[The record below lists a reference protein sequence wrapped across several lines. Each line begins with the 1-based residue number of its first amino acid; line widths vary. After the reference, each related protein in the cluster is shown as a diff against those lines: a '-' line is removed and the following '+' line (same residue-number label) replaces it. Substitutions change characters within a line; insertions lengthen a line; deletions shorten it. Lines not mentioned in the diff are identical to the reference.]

1 MSRRPLRLL
10 NTRQTVKYA
19 TNSKIKNQK
28 SKIINIVPNPLSRLT
43 RPRYPSTALGL
54 EKGIASIVEV
64 DRGPGKGYRLRRAA
78 TINLG
83 DSLIQ
88 PDFDQ
93 PNIPDRSELAAA
105 LSELATSAGLI
116 RHKKW
121 SVTLP
126 GATARSLILT
136 LETRPGSQRELEEVL
151 AWKMDRGFGVPLD
164 ELSVSRQALPKDSQG
179 RDRYLVVATRVAVL
193 EEYESIFSALGWRA
207 GLILPRH
214 LGEAQWLTGNGFKG
228 DTLLVS
234 SSEEGFTAM
243 VFRDKQPIILRSI
256 LCEEQERED
265 EFYRLLLFYRDRRAA
280 DAAETSQMLSGL
292 LVTGNGFNKARASEI
307 VNETLG
313 GDLRSLEAEDLG
325 LHLPTRDLSFD
336 AIAAPAGLA
345 ALSL

>member
-1 MSRRPLRLL
+1 MPK
-10 NTRQTVKYA
+10 V
-19 TNSKIKNQK
+19 
-28 SKIINIVPNPLSRLT
+28 LSRLV
-43 RPRYPSTALGL
+43 RPWYPSTALGL

-64 DRGPGKGYRLRRAA
+64 DRGRGKGYSLPRAA
-78 TINLG
+78 TISLG
-83 DSLIQ
+83 ESLIQ
-88 PDFDQ
+88 PVFDQ
-93 PNIPDRSELAAA
+93 PNVRDPSELAAA
-105 LSELATSAGLI
+105 LSELATSAGLL
-116 RHKKW
+116 RQKRW
-121 SVTLP
+121 SITLP
-126 GATARSLILT
+126 GATTRTLIMT
-136 LETRPGSQRELEEVL
+136 LETRPGSPRELEEVL

-164 ELSVSRQALPKDSQG
+164 ELSVSREALPKDPQG

-193 EEYESIFSALGWRA
+193 EEYENIFRTLGWRA

-214 LGEAQWLTGNGFKG
+214 LGEAQWLTGNGFRG

-256 LCEEQERED
+256 LCAEEERED

-280 DAAETSQMLSGL
+280 NATEASQMLSGL
-292 LVTGNGFNKARASEI
+292 LVTGNGFSKARASEI

-313 GDLRSLEAEDLG
+313 GDLRALEAEDLG

>member
-1 MSRRPLRLL
+1 MP
-10 NTRQTVKYA
+10 NVF
-19 TNSKIKNQK
+19 SK
-28 SKIINIVPNPLSRLT
+28 LT
-43 RPRYPSTALGL
+43 KPWYPSTALGL

-64 DRGPGKGYRLRRAA
+64 DRGRGKGYGLRRAA
-78 TINLG
+78 TISLG
-83 DSLIQ
+83 ETLIQ
-88 PDFDQ
+88 PGFDQ

-116 RHKKW
+116 RQKRW

-126 GATARSLILT
+126 GATARTLILT

-164 ELSVSRQALPKDSQG
+164 ELSVSREALPKDPQG
-179 RDRYLVVATRVAVL
+179 RDRYLVVATRVDVL
-193 EEYESIFSALGWRA
+193 EEYENVFSTLGWRA

-214 LGEAQWLTGNGFKG
+214 LGEAQWLKGNGFGG
-228 DTLLVS
+228 DSLLIS

-256 LCEEQERED
+256 LCEKEERED

-280 DAAETSQMLSGL
+280 DLAQTSKTLSGL
-292 LVTGNGFNKARASEI
+292 LVTGNGFSKARASEI

-313 GDLRSLEAEDLG
+313 GDLRALEADDLG
-325 LHLPTRDLSFD
+325 LHLPTGDLSFD

>member
-1 MSRRPLRLL
+1 MP
-10 NTRQTVKYA
+10 NVF
-19 TNSKIKNQK
+19 SK
-28 SKIINIVPNPLSRLT
+28 LT
-43 RPRYPSTALGL
+43 RPWYPSTALGL

-64 DRGPGKGYRLRRAA
+64 DRARGKGYSLRRAA

-83 DSLIQ
+83 ESLIQ
-88 PDFDQ
+88 PDFDN
-93 PNIPDRSELAAA
+93 PNIPDRSELASA
-105 LSELATSAGLI
+105 LSELASSAGLI
-116 RHKKW
+116 RQKRW

-126 GATARSLILT
+126 GAATRALILT

-151 AWKMDRGFGVPLD
+151 AWKMDRGFGVPLN
-164 ELSVSRQALPKDSQG
+164 ELSVSRQALPKDPQG
-179 RDRYLVVATRVAVL
+179 RDRYLVVATRVTVL
-193 EEYESIFSALGWRA
+193 AEYEDVFNTLGWRA

-256 LCEEQERED
+256 LCAEEERED
-265 EFYRLLLFYRDRRAA
+265 EFYRVLLFYRDRRASGT
-280 DAAETSQMLSGL
+280 AENSQMLSGL
-292 LVTGNGFNKARASEI
+292 LVTGNGFKKARASEI

-313 GDLRSLEAEDLG
+313 SNLRALEAEDLG
-325 LHLPTRDLSFD
+325 LNLPTKDLSFD

-345 ALSL
+345 SLSL

>member
-1 MSRRPLRLL
+1 MPNVLSKLVRPW
-10 NTRQTVKYA
+10 
-19 TNSKIKNQK
+19 
-28 SKIINIVPNPLSRLT
+28 
-43 RPRYPSTALGL
+43 YPSTALGL

-64 DRGPGKGYRLRRAA
+64 DRGRGKGYSLPRAA
-78 TINLG
+78 TISLG
-83 DSLIQ
+83 ESLIQ
-88 PDFDQ
+88 PVFDQ
-93 PNIPDRSELAAA
+93 PNVRDPSELVAA
-105 LSELATSAGLI
+105 LSELATSAGLL
-116 RHKKW
+116 RQKRW
-121 SVTLP
+121 SITLP
-126 GATARSLILT
+126 GATTRTLILT
-136 LETRPGSQRELEEVL
+136 LETRPGSPRELEEVL

-164 ELSVSRQALPKDSQG
+164 ELSVSREALPKDPLG

-193 EEYESIFSALGWRA
+193 EEYENVFSTLGWRA

-214 LGEAQWLTGNGFKG
+214 LGEAQWLTGNGFRG

-256 LCEEQERED
+256 LCAEEERED

-280 DAAETSQMLSGL
+280 NATEASQMLSGL
-292 LVTGNGFNKARASEI
+292 LVTGNGFSKARASEI

-313 GDLRSLEAEDLG
+313 GDLRALEAEDLG

>member
-1 MSRRPLRLL
+1 LIFPSDALTQSQKKPQID
-10 NTRQTVKYA
+10 NRQSDAEKMPNVF
-19 TNSKIKNQK
+19 SK
-28 SKIINIVPNPLSRLT
+28 LT
-43 RPRYPSTALGL
+43 KPWYPSTALGL

-64 DRGPGKGYRLRRAA
+64 DRGRGKGYSLRRAA
-78 TINLG
+78 TISLG
-83 DSLIQ
+83 ELLIQ
-88 PDFDQ
+88 PDFDR
-93 PNIPDRSELAAA
+93 PNIPDRSELATAI
-105 LSELATSAGLI
+105 SELAASAGLV
-116 RHKKW
+116 RQKKW

-126 GATARSLILT
+126 GASTRALILT

-164 ELSVSRQALPKDSQG
+164 DLSVSREALPKDPQG

-193 EEYESIFSALGWRA
+193 EEYENVFSTLGWRA

-214 LGEAQWLTGNGFKG
+214 LGEAQWLTGNGFRG

-234 SSEEGFTAM
+234 SLEEGFTAM
-243 VFRDKQPIILRSI
+243 VFRDKQPIILRTI
-256 LCEEQERED
+256 RCEEAERED
-265 EFYRLLLFYRDRRAA
+265 EFYRLLLFYRDRRAS
-280 DAAETSQMLSGL
+280 DAAEASQMLSGL
-292 LVTGNGFNKARASEI
+292 LVTGNGFSKARAGEI

-313 GDLRSLEAEDLG
+313 GNLRALEAEDLG

>member
-1 MSRRPLRLL
+1 MP
-10 NTRQTVKYA
+10 NVF
-19 TNSKIKNQK
+19 SK
-28 SKIINIVPNPLSRLT
+28 LT
-43 RPRYPSTALGL
+43 RPWYPSTALGL

-64 DRGPGKGYRLRRAA
+64 DRGRGKGYSLRRAA
-78 TINLG
+78 TISLG

-88 PDFDQ
+88 PGFDQ
-93 PNIPDRSELAAA
+93 PNVPDRSELAGA

-116 RHKKW
+116 RQKRW

-126 GATARSLILT
+126 GATTRSLILT

-151 AWKMDRGFGVPLD
+151 TWKMDRGFGVPLD
-164 ELSVSRQALPKDSQG
+164 ELLVSREALPKDSQG
-179 RDRYLVVATRVAVL
+179 RDRFLVVATRVAVL
-193 EEYESIFSALGWRA
+193 KEYEDVFSSLGWRA

-214 LGEAQWLTGNGFKG
+214 LGEALWLKGNGFRG

-234 SSEEGFTAM
+234 SSEEGFIAI

-256 LCEEQERED
+256 LCEEEERED
-265 EFYRLLLFYRDRRAA
+265 EFYRLLLFYRDRRALDTTEA
-280 DAAETSQMLSGL
+280 SQMLSGL
-292 LVTGNGFNKARASEI
+292 LVTGNGFSKSRASEI

-313 GDLRSLEAEDLG
+313 SNLRALEAADLG
-325 LHLPTRDLSFD
+325 LHLPTGDLSFD

>member
-1 MSRRPLRLL
+1 MPNVLSKLVRPW
-10 NTRQTVKYA
+10 
-19 TNSKIKNQK
+19 
-28 SKIINIVPNPLSRLT
+28 
-43 RPRYPSTALGL
+43 YPSTALGL

-64 DRGPGKGYRLRRAA
+64 DRGRGKGYSLRRAA
-78 TINLG
+78 TISLG
-83 DSLIQ
+83 ESLIQ
-88 PDFDQ
+88 PGFDQ
-93 PNIPDRSELAAA
+93 PNVPDPSELAAA
-105 LSELATSAGLI
+105 LSQLATSAGLL
-116 RHKKW
+116 RQKRW
-121 SVTLP
+121 SITLP
-126 GATARSLILT
+126 GATTRTLIMT
-136 LETRPGSQRELEEVL
+136 LETRPGSPRELEEVL

-164 ELSVSRQALPKDSQG
+164 ELSVSREALLKDPQG

-193 EEYESIFSALGWRA
+193 EEYENIFRTLGWRA

-214 LGEAQWLTGNGFKG
+214 LGEAQWLTGNGFRG

-256 LCEEQERED
+256 LCAEEERED

-280 DAAETSQMLSGL
+280 NATEASQMLSGL
-292 LVTGNGFNKARASEI
+292 LVTGNGFSKARASEI

-313 GDLRSLEAEDLG
+313 GDLRALEAEDLG